1 MTSFLSEYGSCLRES
16 RAGRGGGAAWDHGEA
31 GTLPGVRSI
40 SYVGTKNICIFYSF

>member
-31 GTLPGVRSI
+31 GTLPGARSI
-40 SYVGTKNICIFYSF
+40 YIIFKLQLLYNV